1 MAGVATL
8 VGKWRMGK
16 LRHQLGLRRLVRIVA
31 LRATRSGE
39 GLSLMRFDQLFV
51 FYVVAS
57 DAERG
62 HGLGEVKVELLL
74 PFFAD
79 FMRGVAGIASHIE
92 RGVTAAFFRDI
103 CSLRVAGEAKIVFFV
118 ARSSFE
124 QLKLVVGSMRVVAL
138 DAVANRWR
146 MDRTL
151 QRGSVFIGMAGD
163 AERLRRGGRQL
174 DTGNVFV
181 DANFVAT

>member
-1 MAGVATL
+1 
-8 VGKWRMGK
+8 
-16 LRHQLGLRRLVRIVA
+16 
-31 LRATRSGE
+31 
-39 GLSLMRFDQLFV
+39 MRFDQLFV

-92 RGVTAAFFRDI
+92 RGVSAAFLGDVR
-103 CSLRVAGEAKIVFFV
+103 SLGVAGEAKIVFLI
-118 ARSSFE
+118 AGSRFE
-124 QLKLVVGSMRVVAL
+124 QLKFVVGGMGVVAL

-146 MDRTL
+146 MNRTL

-163 AERLRRGGRQL
+163 AKRLRGGGRQL
-174 DTGNVFV
+174 DASNVFV
-181 DANFVAT
+181 DANLVAT